1 MTNSHIY
8 FKVIFELLTPLAIGS
23 GNNKNTDSDVICDS
37 RGVPYI
43 PATSIAGIM
52 RSCFKNY
59 KNIQN
64 NIFGYVNGNEA
75 LSSPIRIYDAI
86 QTKESSVTARDCVKL
101 NEKVA
106 KKKAKFDF
114 EAVETGAEFTGYVE
128 LDKNACDYEK
138 DIINTLSLINTGALR
153 FGSKSTRGYGKIRL
167 KNVSRMCFDFS
178 TGYDEWLD
186 FDMFSEKCWEGAEKI
201 TLPKLTVDATVI
213 LLSLRQKGAIS
224 IRSYVTDAPKDK
236 ETVPDYKHITLK
248 DGPPVIPGT
257 SWCGAFRQRFTEFS
271 DKERAEK
278 LFGYVKENNKNSNKA
293 SLQKSDSKKKSAK
306 SKIVFSESIIDK
318 PIIKQIT
325 RNSIDRF
332 SAATKTSALYTE
344 FTCYNGTTELE
355 ILLDNDADA
364 ADRNILSAVIADLD
378 NGYLA
383 VGGLTS
389 IGRGMFTVEKILV
402 NGVDK
407 TQQLKEKCL
416 DNLI

>member
-8 FKVIFELLTPLAIGS
+8 FKIVFELITPLAIGS

-37 RGVPYI
+37 REVPYI

-52 RSCFKNY
+52 RSCLKNDELN
-59 KNIQN
+59 KR
-64 NIFGYVNGNEA
+64 IFGYAEGEKS
-75 LSSPIRIYDAI
+75 LSSPIKIYDAVL
-86 QTKESSVTARDCVKL
+86 TKESAVTARDCVRL
-101 NEKVA
+101 VEKVA
-106 KKKAKFDF
+106 EKEAKFDF

-138 DIINTLSLINTGALR
+138 DIITILSSINDGLLR
-153 FGSKSTRGYGKIRL
+153 FGSKSTRGYGKIHLRSVT
-167 KNVSRMCFDFS
+167 KIHFDF
-178 TGYDEWLD
+178 TDGYDEWLD

-201 TLPKLTVDATVI
+201 TLPKSDVAATVI

-236 ETVPDYKHITLK
+236 ETVPDYKHITLE
-248 DGPPVIPGT
+248 DGTPVIPGT